1 VAGRR
6 GVEVLAKKLYVK
18 DITEKRAVDCWY
30 VISGAEIR
38 SKTTGGKYLTC
49 TVSDCTGTI
58 SCKIWGRSD
67 DSEVET
73 ISENLQNGS
82 VYRISGSAK
91 MYNGTLEINVNEGI
105 GFLNLAVPESE
116 LDPSEFT
123 YAPVDTEVVQREIW
137 NLLTTIQDKP
147 LRSLTKRALGKAE
160 GFFEKP
166 AAVKNH
172 HAYRGGLAEHTLE
185 VARIALYSA
194 ETMPRFQADHDLIL
208 AGALLHDIG
217 KCDGF
222 EKEGFSFSALP
233 AYRLHGHIVQAIALL
248 SAIRTA
254 NGPDDTTFSHLLHI
268 VASHHGEYGDVKPM
282 TAEAWA
288 VHMADNTSAKLR
300 GVSDDLE
307 RCQPA
312 SFEWGNQSHGQV
324 YRFDGQKSEKQHDS
338 KDREDSGQVR
348 LF

>member
-1 VAGRR
+1 VAT
-6 GVEVLAKKLYVK
+6 KKLYVK
-18 DITEKRAVDCWY
+18 DLTENRAVDCWY
-30 VISGAEIR
+30 VISSAELR

-49 TVSDCTGTI
+49 TISDCTGTI
-58 SCKIWGRSD
+58 PCKVWGRSD
-67 DSEVET
+67 DSEVKA
-73 ISENLQNGS
+73 ISDNLQNGR

-105 GFLNLAVPESE
+105 GFLNLPAPENE
-116 LDPSEFT
+116 LDPSEFI
-123 YAPVDTEVVQREIW
+123 YAPVDTEAVQREIW
-137 NLLTTIQDKP
+137 NLLTSIEDKP

-166 AAVKNH
+166 AAIKNH

-185 VARIALYSA
+185 VARLALSSA
-194 ETMPRFQADHDLIL
+194 ETMPRFQANHDLIV

-222 EKEGFSFSALP
+222 EKEGFTFSALP

-254 NGPDDTTFSHLLHI
+254 SGPDEATFSHLLHI
-268 VASHHGEYGDVKPM
+268 IASHHGEYGDVKPM

-307 RCQPA
+307 GCQPA

-324 YRFDGQKSEKQHDS
+324 YRFDGPESEKKYDED
-338 KDREDSGQVR
+338 DREKSGQVR